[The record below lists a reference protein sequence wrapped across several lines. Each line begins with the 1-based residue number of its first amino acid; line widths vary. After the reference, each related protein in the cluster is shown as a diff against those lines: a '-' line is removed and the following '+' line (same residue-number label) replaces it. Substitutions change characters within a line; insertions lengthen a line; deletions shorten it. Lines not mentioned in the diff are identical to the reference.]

1 MGGEVVCL
9 AEGGSGE
16 CCLAG
21 ETLGAG
27 RRTKLAQGYSWV
39 GVLAWLVGVAARTS

>member
-9 AEGGSGE
+9 AEGGGGE

-21 ETLGAG
+21 KTLGAVTFRG
-27 RRTKLAQGYSWV
+27 TV
-39 GVLAWLVGVAARTS
+39 VAATVVGAGI